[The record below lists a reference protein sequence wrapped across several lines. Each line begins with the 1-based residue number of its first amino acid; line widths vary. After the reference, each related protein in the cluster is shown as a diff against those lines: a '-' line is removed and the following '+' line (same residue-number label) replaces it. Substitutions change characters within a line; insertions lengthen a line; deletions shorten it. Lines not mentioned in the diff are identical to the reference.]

1 MRYVGIDYHKHYS
14 VLCATDERGQEL
26 KQRRIKG
33 NTAAGFAQFFRS
45 LGGKSRV
52 VIEACWNWQAIYDRL
67 ERVEQIE
74 SIRNRNRGQSSLL
87 TQRDGLD

>member
-33 NTAAGFAQFFRS
+33 NTAAGFAQFFSELGEQNKVVNGSVLELGLALRS
-45 LGGKSRV
+45 VRP
-52 VIEACWNWQAIYDRL
+52 N
-67 ERVEQIE
+67 
-74 SIRNRNRGQSSLL
+74 
-87 TQRDGLD
+87 